1 MSVQCV
7 RYCKVLSIK
16 DDTDS
21 DLIQVRIE
29 PEDNG
34 IKNDKKLPYAYP
46 LLPKAFHVKPKVGE
60 GVLVFVAIADDA
72 NSQRYYIGPVISQDQ
87 KLWYDDYQYAPTFMR
102 GHEYDANVAP
112 SGEKK
117 CNGILPN
124 DNDICVRGRK
134 NAEMQITDDDV
145 RIKSGVKLVEESN
158 KYDMKFNEYDPAYIK
173 IKYHPGGLIKKEDV
187 KENNRNIGSQKGN
200 FTGYDTDNENF
211 VNKNEIKQVN
221 STVTLVADK
230 INLLQNNSEE
240 NSFVTTDRENLI
252 DDNELKRAITEAY
265 KLPYGE
271 KLVDILTVFINAFV
285 KHTHRFSMLPP
296 VEANG
301 IPELNEK
308 KAILLDN
315 KELLSDTVRIN

>member
-102 GHEYDANVAP
+102 GHEYDADAAP
-112 SGEKK
+112 SGEKE

-134 NAEMQITDDDV
+134 NAEIQITDDDV

-158 KYDMKFNEYDPAYIK
+158 KYDMKFNENDPAYIK

-187 KENNRNIGSQKGN
+187 KENNRN
-200 FTGYDTDNENF
+200 
-211 VNKNEIKQVN
+211 VEIKQVN

-252 DDNELKRAITEAY
+252 DDDELKRAITEAY

-308 KAILLDN
+308 KATLLDN

>member
-1 MSVQCV
+1 MSIQCV

-102 GHEYDANVAP
+102 GHEYDADASP
-112 SGEKK
+112 SGEKE

-187 KENNRNIGSQKGN
+187 KENNRDVK
-200 FTGYDTDNENF
+200 
-211 VNKNEIKQVN
+211 IKQVN

-252 DDNELKRAITEAY
+252 DDDELKRAITEAY

>member
-102 GHEYDANVAP
+102 GHEYDADAAP
-112 SGEKK
+112 SGEKE

-173 IKYHPGGLIKKEDV
+173 IKYHPVGLIKKEDV
-187 KENNRNIGSQKGN
+187 KENNR
-200 FTGYDTDNENF
+200 D
-211 VNKNEIKQVN
+211 VEIKQVN

-296 VEANG
+296 IEANG

>member
-102 GHEYDANVAP
+102 GHEYDADAAP
-112 SGEKK
+112 SGEKE

-187 KENNRNIGSQKGN
+187 KENNRNVE
-200 FTGYDTDNENF
+200 T
-211 VNKNEIKQVN
+211 KQVN

-252 DDNELKRAITEAY
+252 DDDELKRAITEAY

>member
-1 MSVQCV
+1 MSIQCV

-102 GHEYDANVAP
+102 GHEYDADAAP
-112 SGEKK
+112 SGEKE

-158 KYDMKFNEYDPAYIK
+158 KYEMKFNENDPAYIK

-187 KENNRNIGSQKGN
+187 KENNRN
-200 FTGYDTDNENF
+200 
-211 VNKNEIKQVN
+211 VEIKQVN

-252 DDNELKRAITEAY
+252 DDDELKRAITEAY

-308 KAILLDN
+308 KATLLDN

>member
-1 MSVQCV
+1 MSIQCV

-46 LLPKAFHVKPKVGE
+46 LLPKAFHIKPKVGE

-72 NSQRYYIGPVISQDQ
+72 DSQRYYIGPVISQDQ

-102 GHEYDANVAP
+102 GHEYDADAAP
-112 SGEKK
+112 SGEKE

-173 IKYHPGGLIKKEDV
+173 IKYHPGGLIKKEDI
-187 KENNRNIGSQKGN
+187 KENNR
-200 FTGYDTDNENF
+200 D
-211 VNKNEIKQVN
+211 VEIKQVN

-252 DDNELKRAITEAY
+252 DDDELKRAITEAY

>member
-1 MSVQCV
+1 MSIQCV

-102 GHEYDANVAP
+102 GHEYDADAAP
-112 SGEKK
+112 SGEKE

-187 KENNRNIGSQKGN
+187 KENNRN
-200 FTGYDTDNENF
+200 
-211 VNKNEIKQVN
+211 VEIKQVN

-240 NSFVTTDRENLI
+240 NNFVTTDRENLI
-252 DDNELKRAITEAY
+252 DDDELKRAITEAY

-308 KAILLDN
+308 KATLLDN

>member
-1 MSVQCV
+1 
-7 RYCKVLSIK
+7 
-16 DDTDS
+16 
-21 DLIQVRIE
+21 
-29 PEDNG
+29 
-34 IKNDKKLPYAYP
+34 
-46 LLPKAFHVKPKVGE
+46 
-60 GVLVFVAIADDA
+60 
-72 NSQRYYIGPVISQDQ
+72 
-87 KLWYDDYQYAPTFMR
+87 MR
-102 GHEYDANVAP
+102 GHEYDADAAP
-112 SGEKK
+112 SGEKE

-124 DNDICVRGRK
+124 DNDIGVRGRK

-187 KENNRNIGSQKGN
+187 KENNRN
-200 FTGYDTDNENF
+200 
-211 VNKNEIKQVN
+211 VEIKQVN

-252 DDNELKRAITEAY
+252 DDDELKRAITEAY

-308 KAILLDN
+308 KATLLDN

>member
-1 MSVQCV
+1 MSIQCV

-102 GHEYDANVAP
+102 GHEYDADAAP
-112 SGEKK
+112 SGEKE

-187 KENNRNIGSQKGN
+187 KENNRN
-200 FTGYDTDNENF
+200 
-211 VNKNEIKQVN
+211 VEIKQVN

-252 DDNELKRAITEAY
+252 DDDELKRAITEAY

-308 KAILLDN
+308 KATLLDN

>member
-102 GHEYDANVAP
+102 GHEYDADAAP
-112 SGEKK
+112 SGEKE

-173 IKYHPGGLIKKEDV
+173 IKYHPVGLIKKEDV
-187 KENNRNIGSQKGN
+187 KENNR
-200 FTGYDTDNENF
+200 D
-211 VNKNEIKQVN
+211 VEIKQVN

>member
-102 GHEYDANVAP
+102 GHEYDADAAP
-112 SGEKK
+112 SGEKE

-187 KENNRNIGSQKGN
+187 KENNR
-200 FTGYDTDNENF
+200 D
-211 VNKNEIKQVN
+211 VEIKQVN

-252 DDNELKRAITEAY
+252 DDDELKRAITEAY